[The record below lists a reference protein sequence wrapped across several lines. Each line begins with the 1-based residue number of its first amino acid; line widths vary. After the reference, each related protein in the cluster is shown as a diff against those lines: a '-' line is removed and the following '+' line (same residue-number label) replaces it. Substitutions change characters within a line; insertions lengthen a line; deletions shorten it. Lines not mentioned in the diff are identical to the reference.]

1 MENLDSTKAYPVAK
15 AERLR
20 GVNRQALA
28 GEDREGRGK
37 IIGTE
42 SESFV
47 AGVIVDSWVENA
59 LPADA
64 GLRLVLQVAP
74 RGRPE
79 ALVIVEA
86 DASLL
91 SDRLWLE
98 DLSENL
104 CHGSPVLALGSP
116 SCNGLFAA
124 TRLQLTR

>member
-1 MENLDSTKAYPVAK
+1 MENPNCTRAYPIAE
-15 AERLR
+15 AERLH
-20 GVNRQALA
+20 GVNWQALL
-28 GEDREGRGK
+28 GEDREGPGETN
-37 IIGTE
+37 GTE
-42 SESFV
+42 SGSFV

-74 RGRPE
+74 RGHPE
-79 ALVIVEA
+79 ALVIVAA

-98 DLSENL
+98 DLSENR
-104 CHGSPVLALGSP
+104 CHGSPVLALGSR

>member
-1 MENLDSTKAYPVAK
+1 MENLNSTKAYPIAK
-15 AERLR
+15 GGRLH
-20 GVNRQALA
+20 GVNRQALV
-28 GEDREGRGK
+28 GEDREGRGE
-37 IIGTE
+37 IITTE
-42 SESFV
+42 SESCV

-64 GLRLVLQVAP
+64 GARLVLQVAP
-74 RGRPE
+74 RGHPG

-86 DASLL
+86 DPSLL

-104 CHGSPVLALGSP
+104 CHGSPVLVLGSR

-124 TRLQLTR
+124 TLLQLTR

>member
-1 MENLDSTKAYPVAK
+1 MENLNFTKAYLIAK
-15 AERLR
+15 AERLH
-20 GVNRQALA
+20 GVNRLALV
-28 GEDREGRGK
+28 GEDREGRGET
-37 IIGTE
+37 IGTE

-47 AGVIVDSWVENA
+47 AGVIVDSWVESA
-59 LPADA
+59 LPAVA
-64 GLRLVLQVAP
+64 GARLVLQVAP
-74 RGRPE
+74 RGHPE

-104 CHGSPVLALGSP
+104 CHGSPVLALGSR